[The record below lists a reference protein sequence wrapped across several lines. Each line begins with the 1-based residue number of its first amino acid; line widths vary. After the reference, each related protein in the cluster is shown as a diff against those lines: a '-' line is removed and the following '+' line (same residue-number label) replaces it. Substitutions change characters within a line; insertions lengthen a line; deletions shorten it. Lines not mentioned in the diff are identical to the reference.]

1 MDALRI
7 GGSGWQLQ
15 SLSSPTDSSIL
26 ANKPRFYENSA
37 WGYPESS
44 LYWYSTTDRNF
55 QFHLR
60 YWVMFQQHVGEKNS
74 TLKTDKF
81 QRIYVCERKI
91 QAFKT
96 TSKKKDSNTCV
107 KNYVNRMLEDS
118 SHGMWVVCWASP
130 AVRSKSWSHGC
141 RLGSRFIRRSKSI
154 QVGII
159 VSPKPIVLY
168 QWYGKSWLKHQNAKT
183 GCISFVLFQYIS
195 IGCFFQE
202 ARYWRRSNK
211 SVVSKKCFQSSSMSQ
226 PTWSIE

>member
-55 QFHLR
+55 QFHLKYLVLGCYR
-60 YWVMFQQHVGEKNS
+60 LCFN
-74 TLKTDKF
+74 
-81 QRIYVCERKI
+81 RIYVCEKNI

-96 TSKKKDSNTCV
+96 TSPHKKKKRFKHMH
-107 KNYVNRMLEDS
+107 KNCINWILEDW

-130 AVRSKSWSHGC
+130 AVRLKSWSHGC
-141 RLGSRFIRRSKSI
+141 RLGSSFVRRS
-154 QVGII
+154 
-159 VSPKPIVLY
+159 
-168 QWYGKSWLKHQNAKT
+168 
-183 GCISFVLFQYIS
+183 IS
-195 IGCFFQE
+195 ITL
-202 ARYWRRSNK
+202 RR
-211 SVVSKKCFQSSSMSQ
+211 
-226 PTWSIE
+226 